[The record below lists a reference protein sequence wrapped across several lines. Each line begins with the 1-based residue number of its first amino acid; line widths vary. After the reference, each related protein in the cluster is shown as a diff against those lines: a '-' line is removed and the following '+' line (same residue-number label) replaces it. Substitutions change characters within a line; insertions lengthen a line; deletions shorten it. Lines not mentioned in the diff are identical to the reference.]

1 MLHASR
7 ENVFVEGTFKSINH
21 RKCSPAAITD
31 CKEVIQCTENICTA
45 QTAMHG
51 SSCLYTGR
59 CVDWTEMKSSRRV
72 ADRPAVQIGKTQRS
86 SFMCIHVDDDDCE
99 HGSAKQVVILLRP
112 LLTPID

>member
-1 MLHASR
+1 M
-7 ENVFVEGTFKSINH
+7 FFFFFKGTFESFNH
-21 RKCSPAAITD
+21 KKCSPAATTG
-31 CKEVIQCTENICTA
+31 CMEVDNARKTLHSANCN
-45 QTAMHG
+45 G

-99 HGSAKQVVILLRP
+99 HGSAKQFVTLLRP

>member
-1 MLHASR
+1 MFSASDHGLYGSGTRKTLHSA
-7 ENVFVEGTFKSINH
+7 NCN
-21 RKCSPAAITD
+21 
-31 CKEVIQCTENICTA
+31 
-45 QTAMHG
+45 G
-51 SSCLYTGR
+51 SSHLYTGR

-99 HGSAKQVVILLRP
+99 HGSAKQVVTLLRP